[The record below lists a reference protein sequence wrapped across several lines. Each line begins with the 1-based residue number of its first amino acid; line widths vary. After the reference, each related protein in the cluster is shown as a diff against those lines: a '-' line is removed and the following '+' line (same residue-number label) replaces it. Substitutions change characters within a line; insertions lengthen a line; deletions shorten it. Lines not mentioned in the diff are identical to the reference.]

1 MKAAFKDSNLV
12 RLIHELERTIS
23 PLDQMDGIPT
33 GGWSA
38 GFSASD
44 SHTKSAI
51 RRVMGHVKGRPPQPV
66 KATKD
71 KDLWVDA
78 LTQALWGVC
87 KMRATDFSRGE
98 QLDCLAAI
106 EDSVKSRSAIDGRG
120 YLDYL
125 KVFLAKAN
133 AQKS

>member
-1 MKAAFKDSNLV
+1 MKPAFKDSNLV

-23 PLDQMDGIPT
+23 KLDQMDGMPT

-38 GFSASD
+38 DFSPSD
-44 SHTKSAI
+44 SQAKSAI

-66 KATKD
+66 KSTKD

-78 LTQALWGVC
+78 LTEALWGVC
-87 KMRATDFSRGE
+87 KVRATEFSRTE

-106 EDSVKSRSAIDGRG
+106 EDSAKGRAVSDGRG

-125 KVFLAKAN
+125 MVFLAEAN
-133 AQKS
+133 ARKS